1 MLAKEFALAI
11 VAASAML
18 VPGAHATWCDYYYD
32 AQCQQN
38 ANSGTS
44 FDCANHG
51 SFGSGGGYVQC
62 HTTKTNQQDC
72 MITRCGDSTCSNI
85 LNITQVSPNGGTGPC
100 VGTGGD
106 GPWYEQ
112 KFA

>member
-1 MLAKEFALAI
+1 MLSKSFTVAVMATLATVI
-11 VAASAML
+11 
-18 VPGAHATWCDYYYD
+18 PGTQATWCKYYYD
-32 AQCQQN
+32 AQCQQD
-38 ANSGTS
+38 ANGGTS

-72 MITRCGDSTCSNI
+72 IISRCSDSTCSNT
-85 LNITQVSPNGGTGPC
+85 LQSITVSPNGGTGPC
-100 VGTGGD
+100 VGTGGG
-106 GPWYEQ
+106 GPWYEE